1 MIKELGRE
9 HTYIQGKIFVS
20 VLVGMIKM
28 CLEENG
34 DSLNI
39 KPKL

>member
-1 MIKELGRE
+1 VDKELGRK
-9 HTYIQGKIFVS
+9 HTNIEGRIFVS

-28 CLEENG
+28 CLKEIG

-39 KPKL
+39 KSKL

>member
-20 VLVGMIKM
+20 VLMGMIKM

-39 KPKL
+39 KSEL